1 MNRKACSRPRS
12 IFRVLPT
19 NPLKKA
25 IWRRNRRQR
34 PHQANLPGKRSLP
47 VYQKFRLNTRG
58 LLLLTM
64 LKEIFADYN
73 ENDESNE
80 DELPKGRLPP
90 GRRSEPSLHP
100 FHNLERRA
108 AAVEDLLVYQ
118 KTVCMFSAVYVMA

>member
-1 MNRKACSRPRS
+1 MNGLPSNHKACSRPRS

-25 IWRRNRRQR
+25 ILRR
-34 PHQANLPGKRSLP
+34 NLPGKRSLP
-47 VYQKFRLNTRG
+47 VCQKFLQNTRG

-90 GRRSEPSLHP
+90 GRRSQPSLHP
-100 FHNLERRA
+100 FHNLERCA